1 MPRPDSTNRLPTIR
15 IPVIA
20 CAMTLLASCS
30 QFRLQRCVR
39 DMVNHNEPYQ
49 TLADCDD
56 SEALARQVCR
66 ERAEDR
72 GN

>member
-1 MPRPDSTNRLPTIR
+1 
-15 IPVIA
+15 
-20 CAMTLLASCS
+20 MTLLASCS